1 MSRAR
6 RALFPVAVVAAV
18 LLPACGGDD
27 DAATPTAPTASG
39 STGLGV
45 GGVTADGISPER
57 CAANRAAGTITYLSG
72 FDFAATASIVEVIV
86 ADAKGYF
93 DEMCLDVELTS
104 SFSTDNYPLI
114 AANRAQFS
122 SGGSF
127 SEVVRYA
134 DSNDAD
140 FVVVAVEGKTGIDA
154 LVTQPEIT
162 ELAQLEGQKIGVK
175 GAITQSVKAM
185 LAEAGMVEGED
196 YSTVSLEGFDP
207 KVHIAQPVAGFP
219 VFKSNEPGQ
228 LERAGVPYTL
238 FDPAESGIPG
248 SFGILYTNRA
258 FLDEHPTAAQDFVR
272 AAMKG
277 MEDAIADPDEAAA
290 ICVER
295 INGGGNPRF
304 LSPEGETFRWHTE
317 AELVVSSTPPGQ
329 PLGLPDE
336 ELLRAEVE
344 AYTEAG
350 SFETVPDISGRFDAE
365 LLAGVYDESGRVVWP
380 AS

>member
-1 MSRAR
+1 MKA
-6 RALFPVAVVAAV
+6 AAAGMCVAG
-18 LLPACGGDD
+18 LLAACGGDD
-27 DAATPTAPTASG
+27 GGEAGEDAAATTAAPGPDAG
-39 STGLGV
+39 E
-45 GGVTADGISPER
+45 VTADGISPER
-57 CAANRAAGTITYLSG
+57 CEANRAAGTITYLSG
-72 FDFAATASIVEVIV
+72 FDFAATASIVEVVV

-93 DEMCLDVELTS
+93 DEMCLDVELVS
-104 SFSTDNYPLI
+104 SFSVDNYPLI
-114 AANRAQFS
+114 AANQAQFS

-154 LVTQPEIT
+154 LLTQPDIT
-162 ELAQLEGQKIGVK
+162 SLEQLRGEKIGVK

-185 LAEAGMVEGED
+185 LAQAGLVEGED

-207 KVHIAQPVAGFP
+207 QVHIAQPVAGFP

-228 LERAGVPYTL
+228 LERAGVPFGL

-248 SFGILYTNRA
+248 SFGILYTNQA

-272 AAMKG
+272 AAMRG

-290 ICVER
+290 ICIEL

-304 LSPEGETFRWHTE
+304 LSPEGETFRWRVE
-317 AELVVSSTPPGQ
+317 AELVVDSTPDGQ
-329 PLGLPDE
+329 PIGVPDTD
-336 ELLRAEVE
+336 LLRAEVE
-344 AYTEAG
+344 AYTDAG
-350 SFETVPDISGRFDAE
+350 SFEEVPDLTGRSSQD
-365 LLAGVYDESGRVVWP
+365 LIAGVYDASGAVIWP
-380 AS
+380 S